1 MRNVLPSYV
10 TESSLQL
17 CEARGSRAELYLLR
31 AEQDLLSTQYKTGSL
46 YTVYIHNHF
55 TITSLK
61 RRYYPHFT
69 DGKTEA

>member
-17 CEARGSRAELYLLR
+17 CEARGVEQSSE
-31 AEQDLLSTQYKTGSL
+31 EQDLLSTQYKTGSL
-46 YTVYIHNHF
+46 YTLYIHNHF
-55 TITSLK
+55 TIISLK

-69 DGKTEA
+69 DGKTESQKD